1 MFKKNDDATNK
12 LALPAK
18 PDGANELYIPYS
30 TTRAMIRDRLD
41 GSKNQITLKRGLI
54 FLAMLLCYVALS
66 QAPRILPHA
75 LALKVIPLLYIFL
88 YTILFF
94 VTMPIILAP
103 TNLQIGRQGLR
114 LHWLS
119 TLGCYSSPWI
129 KLDCIKYVDCSNMSR
144 GLYSSKALDIYLDLS
159 DLAKSEQLKARFFTL
174 PITSLHHFKELKL
187 RLDLQ
192 AITYEEDVKSLVN
205 AMVQLLPADKLDERA
220 LSLTEN
226 FEDSTF
232 TKLWLENFD
241 SKNSAGENCLQEG
254 DLAAERYRVIE
265 RLQGGGQ
272 AAVYL
277 ANDTAD
283 GEGKQVV
290 LKEFVLPAKGGIEI
304 RRRALENVEHEAKIL
319 KKLEAPNIVKLLDC
333 FATAQRAYLVLEHIK
348 GASLRAIVKREGPL
362 TVEEVSILADRM
374 CDILNYLH
382 SQTPPVVHRD
392 FTPDNLMFSGE
403 GQLYLIDFN
412 VAETLESNL
421 TRTMVGK
428 HSYVPPEQ
436 FRGKATTQSDIYSM
450 GATLYFLLTGRD
462 PQPISVSNPFAEE
475 KKSKQIDEV
484 ASHIEVTPTS
494 SNSQASEGETEL
506 TSTKGQGREANKTAN
521 TDETT
526 NTNETANTNETT
538 KANETIKATETAKQA
553 LGQIIAK
560 ATALETKQRYQDC
573 HQLKKDLAPLIGA

>member
-1 MFKKNDDATNK
+1 MFKKNDSANNK
-12 LALPAK
+12 VALPAK

-30 TTRAMIRDRLD
+30 TTRAMMRDRLD
-41 GSKNQITLKRGLI
+41 GSKSQITLKRGLI
-54 FLAMLLCYVALS
+54 FLAMILAYAALH
-66 QAPRILPHA
+66 QAPKIFPQII
-75 LALKVIPLLYIFL
+75 ALKLLPLLYPVL
-88 YTILFF
+88 YIALLF
-94 VTMPIILAP
+94 VTLPIIFAP

-144 GLYSSKALDIYLDLS
+144 GLYSSKALDLYLDLS
-159 DLAKSEQLKARFFTL
+159 SLAKAEQLKARFFTL
-174 PITSLHHFKELKL
+174 PLTSLHNIKELKL

-220 LSLTEN
+220 LSLTES

-277 ANDTAD
+277 ANDTAE
-283 GEGKQVV
+283 GESKQVV

-362 TVEEVSILADRM
+362 TVEEVSILADQM

-382 SQTPPVVHRD
+382 NQTPPVVHRD
-392 FTPDNLMFSGE
+392 FTPDNLMFSVE

-462 PQPISVSNPFAEE
+462 PQPISVSNPFTEE
-475 KKSKQIDEV
+475 KNSKQIDQM
-484 ASHIEVTPTS
+484 ASQIEVTPIS
-494 SNSQASEGETEL
+494 GSQASEAETER
-506 TSTKGQGREANKTAN
+506 TSTKGQGGEGSEASEPSKTK
-521 TDETT
+521 ETT
-526 NTNETANTNETT
+526 
-538 KANETIKATETAKQA
+538 KQA

-560 ATALETKQRYQDC
+560 ATALETSQRYQDC
-573 HQLKKDLAPLIGA
+573 HQLKKELEPLIGA

>member
-1 MFKKNDDATNK
+1 MFKNK
-12 LALPAK
+12 DSAAKKVALPAK

-30 TTRAMIRDRLD
+30 ITRATIRDRLD
-41 GSKNQITLKRGLI
+41 ESKNRINLKRGLI
-54 FLAMLLCYVALS
+54 FLGLILTYTALT
-66 QAPRILPHA
+66 QVLRMIPHA
-75 LALKVIPLLYIFL
+75 LAIKLVPFL
-88 YTILFF
+88 YMFFFIVIFF
-94 VTMPIILAP
+94 VTLPIVFAP
-103 TNLQIGRQGLR
+103 TNLQIGRQGIR

-119 TLGCYSSPWI
+119 MLGCCSSPWI
-129 KLDCIKYVDCSNMSR
+129 TLDCIRYVDCSNMSR
-144 GLYSSKALDIYLDLS
+144 GLYSSKALDIYLDLGA
-159 DLAKSEQLKARFFTL
+159 LAKPDQLKARFFTL
-174 PITSLHHFKELKL
+174 PLTSLHRVKEFKL

-220 LSLTEN
+220 LNLTEN

-241 SKNSAGENCLQEG
+241 GKNSSSENCLQEG

-277 ANDTAD
+277 ANDITTETDAD
-283 GEGKQVV
+283 GGGESKQVV

-319 KKLEAPNIVKLLDC
+319 KKLEAPNIVRLLDC

-348 GASLRAIVKREGPL
+348 GASLRVIVKREGPL
-362 TVEEVSILADRM
+362 PVPEVLILADRM
-374 CDILNYLH
+374 CDILIYLH

-412 VAETLESNL
+412 VAETLESNI

-436 FRGKATTQSDIYSM
+436 FRGKATTQSDIYAL

-462 PQPISVSNPFAEE
+462 PQPISVSNPFTEE
-475 KKSKQIDEV
+475 N
-484 ASHIEVTPTS
+484 ASDPIE
-494 SNSQASEGETEL
+494 
-506 TSTKGQGREANKTAN
+506 REP
-521 TDETT
+521 
-526 NTNETANTNETT
+526 NETS
-538 KANETIKATETAKQA
+538 KPA

-560 ATALETKQRYQDC
+560 ATALEASQRYQDC
-573 HQLKKDLAPLIGA
+573 RQMKKELEPLIGA